1 MDKSS
6 GSSFTMPWV
15 VVSQS
20 TWSRSSWMQQAM
32 EEGSPLRRER
42 DRNRKFPDAISSSP
56 AKQAPP
62 VSVSTHSRW
71 RLSSRM
77 LVM

>member
-1 MDKSS
+1 
-6 GSSFTMPWV
+6 MPWV

-20 TWSRSSWMQQAM
+20 TWSRSSWMQEAM
-32 EEGSPLRRER
+32 EEGSPFRRDRE
-42 DRNRKFPDAISSSP
+42 RNRKVPEAISSRP

-62 VSVSTHSRW
+62 VSVSTQSRW